1 MSRVIISC
9 GYQRASGGLE
19 YLSMLQAT
27 LQLNQRLLDE
37 IINYIIIFLIVILAL
52 RVVNIPLTLFTFLGG
67 AVAIGVGFG
76 AQNLLNNFISGFI
89 VMAEQ
94 PIKIGDSNAPAKE

>member
-1 MSRVIISC
+1 
-9 GYQRASGGLE
+9 
-19 YLSMLQAT
+19 LSMLQAT
-27 LQLNQRLLDE
+27 LQLNQWLLDE